1 MAERK
6 AEALKIIEE
15 GLKELESAK
24 GSVTVG
30 VQKLSRSAKLLNED
44 EIVAWSEIQLGS
56 TRYVSALQDFS
67 EKIDEEYKKEEK

>member
-30 VQKLSRSAKLLNED
+30 VQKLSRAAKLLNED

-56 TRYVSALQDFS
+56 TRMLVPY
-67 EKIDEEYKKEEK
+67 KIFQKK